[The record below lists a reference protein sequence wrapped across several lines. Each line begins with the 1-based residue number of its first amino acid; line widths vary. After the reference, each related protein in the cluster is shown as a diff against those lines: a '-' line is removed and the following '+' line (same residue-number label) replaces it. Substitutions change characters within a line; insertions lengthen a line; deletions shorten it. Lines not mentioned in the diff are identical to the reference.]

1 MRQLEWI
8 VLIRAGKQYS
18 HNNVVLPRINNLKFY
33 TELRA
38 SGGLNW
44 DSPVDSFILW
54 KTLETTVFSD
64 AVIK

>member
-38 SGGLNW
+38 SGGLN
-44 DSPVDSFILW
+44 
-54 KTLETTVFSD
+54 
-64 AVIK
+64 